1 MRALRAILH
10 QTVRFLLRRV
20 NKNIL
25 DISVSSEYLSQEGD
39 SLSQFNEGSAP
50 PPTKNHHRDSFF
62 DGYQKKHDLAASPS
76 ILLVLDS

>member
-20 NKNIL
+20 HKNIL
-25 DISVSSEYLSQEGD
+25 DISVSSEYLSREGD

-50 PPTKNHHRDSFF
+50 PPTKKHHRDSFF
-62 DGYQKKHDLAASPS
+62 DGYQRKHDLATSPS